1 MVRYPAVSGRFYPS
15 DGHSLTKELKRY
27 TKQGAGEKPSEKIRA
42 IGIISPHAGLTY
54 CGEVAGAVYSNIEIP
69 DTIILIG
76 PNHTGAGEQ
85 ISIMSEGVWQMPQG
99 NIEIDHELAD
109 AICQI
114 SVTAKKDNKAHQKE
128 HSIETQ
134 LPFLQFYRD
143 NFKIVPICMMR
154 LELDKCAE
162 LSHAIVKA
170 VEKKERSILIVASS
184 DMTHYETHE
193 SASKKDKD
201 AIDKILRLDARGLFN
216 TAHYKN
222 ISMCGV
228 SPAVVMLMCPRKMG
242 AKEALV
248 AKYMTSGEI
257 SGDMDHVVGYAGI
270 IVK

>member
-1 MVRYPAVSGRFYPS
+1 
-15 DGHSLTKELKRY
+15 
-27 TKQGAGEKPSEKIRA
+27 
-42 IGIISPHAGLTY
+42 
-54 CGEVAGAVYSNIEIP
+54 
-69 DTIILIG
+69 
-76 PNHTGAGEQ
+76 
-85 ISIMSEGVWQMPQG
+85 MPQG

-170 VEKKERSILIVASS
+170 VEQTGRSILIVASS

-193 SASKKDKD
+193 NATKKDKG
-201 AIDKILRLDARGLFN
+201 AINQILNLDARGLFN
-216 TAHYKN
+216 EVRDKN

-228 SPAVVMLMCPRKMG
+228 NPAVIMMMCARKIG
-242 AKEALV
+242 AKEAFL